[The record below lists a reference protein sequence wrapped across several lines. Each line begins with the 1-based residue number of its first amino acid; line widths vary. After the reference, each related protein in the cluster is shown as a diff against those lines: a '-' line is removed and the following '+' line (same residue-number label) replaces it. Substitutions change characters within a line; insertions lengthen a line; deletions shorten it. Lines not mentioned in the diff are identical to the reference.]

1 MAIAHDRALQKL
13 LLEPWGRLALQVRLS
28 LALLLL
34 AGAAGPAWGLVNDI
48 DKPVAHPAIPLL
60 DEAGSH
66 VLDSGKPYSPKTSCM
81 GSGCHDYDAISH
93 GQHFEMGR
101 DEADDNFGAKR
112 GPWSQVVSP
121 GYFGGL
127 SCMGPQILAKRKGA
141 DNFLGDFGA
150 AGMVKA
156 CIQCHTGGGW
166 SEKDRTGTRYD
177 QKAAAAIS
185 ALDGDYYN
193 RGTGTGNQPI
203 GASYLPAY
211 GGWKDAGLP
220 LANSATVSRWDWK
233 KSGVVENDCFMC
245 HGDYSQLTIFPESG
259 IGTAKLP
266 TDRLAS
272 FDMKETP
279 ANPFIAWWTLRNQ
292 YLIGQGFFREG
303 ATALL
308 EFLPIKPADNPTAA
322 DACERP
328 ITRSHPVCLP
338 DEILSKPMQ
347 LVNFQRSNGNL
358 KPVLDEAGNP
368 APVWNASAFSPAPER
383 KVVIQMRR
391 FPANDNCWQCHG
403 NTIDQDRRGFWGFGV
418 AALGRLG
425 SYKADVHKGKAF
437 TENNDEVRYIENCE
451 ACHTQGI
458 YYSPG
463 FVTADLNANHNYP
476 KGHSD
481 VDVRRD
487 LDNRP
492 GPKSCEYCHD
502 QATYKI
508 IPSGHPTLLAAHREL
523 WKAEG
528 FLDGYPKDTL
538 TKVTQTHLD
547 VVSCQACHINGL
559 KDFKGNDL
567 DLFYRYRRAEDGKL
581 KIVPTVDDYQF
592 RYFWRDKKSGRVL
605 RQGEMFSVYTPKR
618 DEAGKVVAGVLKD
631 PETGTQY
638 ELPGTFWVPFTK
650 WYGNFPADQT
660 YAATRALKRS
670 YDRLLK
676 QQGYADPDV
685 QLVWMQGNSYLVS
698 HNTRS
703 STDSVPCEDCHNR
716 KQNGS
721 FSSLVSYQGL
731 FGEGNVKVLTDYTDQ
746 RLVDE
751 GVVVLGEPYLHVS
764 ADNKIIANMSEVL
777 FDSKKDPSMSA
788 LKSESAKVAV
798 GEWSK
803 AGLAETLKR
812 MRLASSKDRLAV
824 SKELAGV
831 DVFEFSLEAGDA
843 RLRSM
848 AVASGVDAVGAA
860 VLPHYRL
867 EMSVADL
874 SADQQQAID
883 SLGLKPASDVFAL
896 SMVSESKKVATDFIG
911 QKVLVKLPYRG
922 TETDPAKVKI
932 VGRHGGAWQDEGI
945 TPTVISPPPAD
956 NGEDL
961 LGDGSTIASAAG
973 YVVFSAPRPFA
984 ALAVTEVKPTET
996 PTEPG
1001 TDPGTDPGTGNGQ
1014 REIPTTPD
1022 PGTGTDTPATPVN
1035 PIPSPAQ
1042 WRTVQPQASCV
1053 AKSCQASL
1061 KKARTKLRN
1070 KALLLIQA
1078 QARAARRAAKA
1089 AAETRPVE
1097 KARLE
1102 LRASKAATK
1111 AAAIQQAFEQAVLA
1125 VQGLHD

>member
-1 MAIAHDRALQKL
+1 MAIPHDRALRKL
-13 LLEPWGRLALQVRLS
+13 LLDPWWRLAFQVRLC

-34 AGAAGPAWGLVNDI
+34 ASATGPAWGLVNNI

-60 DEAGSH
+60 DEAGNH

-101 DEADDNFGAKR
+101 DEADDSFGAKR

-185 ALDGDYYN
+185 ALDGDYFN
-193 RGTGTGNQPI
+193 RGTGTDNKPV
-203 GASYLPAY
+203 GASPLPAY
-211 GGWKDAGLP
+211 GGWKETGLP
-220 LANSATVSRWDWK
+220 LADSATVSRWDWK
-233 KSGVVENDCFMC
+233 KSGVVENDCLMC
-245 HGDYSQLTIFPESG
+245 HGDYSRLTIFPESG
-259 IGTAKLP
+259 INAAKLP

-272 FDMKETP
+272 FDMKETQ
-279 ANPFIAWWTLRNQ
+279 ASPFIAWWTLRNQ
-292 YLIGQGFFREG
+292 HLIGKGLFREG

-308 EFLPIKPADNPTAA
+308 EFLPADNPKSPGTTA
-322 DACERP
+322 P
-328 ITRSHPVCLP
+328 NPVR
-338 DEILSKPMQ
+338 
-347 LVNFQRSNGNL
+347 LVNFERTGGNL
-358 KPVLDEAGNP
+358 APTLDEAGH
-368 APVWNASAFSPAPER
+368 PVLNWNTAAFDNN
-383 KVVIQMRR
+383 KKTVIWMRR

-403 NTIDQDRRGFWGFGV
+403 NTVDQDRRGFWGFGV

-523 WKAEG
+523 WKIEG

-567 DLFYRYRRAEDGKL
+567 DIFYRYRRAEDGKL

-605 RQGEMFSVYTPKR
+605 RQGEMFSVYTPKKNAKG
-618 DEAGKVVAGVLKD
+618 EVVAGVLKD
-631 PETGTQY
+631 PETGAQY
-638 ELPGTFWVPFTK
+638 ELPGSFWVPFTK
-650 WYGNFPADQT
+650 WYGNFPANQT
-660 YAATRALKRS
+660 YAATRALKRN
-670 YDRLLK
+670 YDKLLK
-676 QQGYADPDV
+676 QQGYADPDT

-721 FSSLVSYQGL
+721 FSALVSYTGL
-731 FGEGNVKVLTDYTDQ
+731 FGEGNVKVLTDYADQ

-751 GVVVLGEPYLHVS
+751 GVVALGEPYLHVS
-764 ADNKIIANMSEVL
+764 AENKIVANMSEVL
-777 FDSKKDPSMSA
+777 FDSKQDPSMSA

-798 GEWSK
+798 GEWRK
-803 AGLAETLKR
+803 AGMAETLKR
-812 MRLASSKDRLAV
+812 MNLASTKDRQAV
-824 SKELAGV
+824 SKELAGL

-848 AVASGVDAVGAA
+848 AVASGADAVGAS

-867 EMSVADL
+867 ELAIADL
-874 SADQQQAID
+874 AADQQQAIAG
-883 SLGLKPASDVFAL
+883 LGLKPASDVFSL
-896 SMVSESKKVATDFIG
+896 SMASESKKPATDFIG

-922 TETDPAKVKI
+922 TETDRAKVKI
-932 VGRHGGAWQDEGI
+932 IGRHGGNWQDEGI
-945 TPTVISPPPAD
+945 TPAVVSPPPAD

-961 LGDGSTIASAAG
+961 LGDGSTIAGAAG
-973 YVVFSAPRPFA
+973 YVIFSPPEPFA
-984 ALAVTEVKPTET
+984 ALAVAEVKPAET
-996 PTEPG
+996 GIQPS
-1001 TDPGTDPGTGNGQ
+1001 TDPGTTPGAGQ
-1014 REIPTTPD
+1014 GETPTTPD
-1022 PGTGTDTPATPVN
+1022 PGAGREIPVE
-1035 PIPSPAQ
+1035 PVKPSPAQ
-1042 WRTVQPQASCV
+1042 WRSVQPQAACV
-1053 AKSCQASL
+1053 AKPCRTAL
-1061 KKARTKLRN
+1061 KKAKTKLRT

-1078 QARAARRAAKA
+1078 QARAERRAAKA
-1089 AAETRPVE
+1089 AAATEARPVE

-1102 LRASKAATK
+1102 LRASKAAAK
-1111 AAAIQQAFEQAVLA
+1111 AAALQQAFEQAVLA